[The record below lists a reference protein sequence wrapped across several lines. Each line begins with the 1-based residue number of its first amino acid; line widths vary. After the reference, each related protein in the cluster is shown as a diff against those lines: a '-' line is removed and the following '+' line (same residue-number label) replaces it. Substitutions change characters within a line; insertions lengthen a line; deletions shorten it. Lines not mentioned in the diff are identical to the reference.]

1 VKRPEVSKVVPAGEQ
16 QALELGDHD
25 RRLLGLDHRE
35 LSRVTDAETVPEAVR
50 AREDVWVGW
59 QRG

>member
-1 VKRPEVSKVVPAGEQ
+1 VSKVVPAGEQ
-16 QALELGDHD
+16 RALELGDHD

-35 LSRVTDAETVPEAVR
+35 LSRVTDAETVPQAVR